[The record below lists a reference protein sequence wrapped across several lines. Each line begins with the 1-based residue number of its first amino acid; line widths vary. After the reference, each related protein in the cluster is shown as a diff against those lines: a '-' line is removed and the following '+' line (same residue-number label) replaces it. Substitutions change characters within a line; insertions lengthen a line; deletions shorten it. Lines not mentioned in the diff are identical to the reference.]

1 MVIYDVRTPNERLRF
16 SMTAEL
22 YKFGTS
28 ALIIVFQVL
37 QETAL
42 FSVTMV
48 QHQDQQALHSQGR

>member
-1 MVIYDVRTPNERLRF
+1 MWLYMIDNDRLKF

-37 QETAL
+37 QEITL
-42 FSVTMV
+42 FSVTVV
-48 QHQDQQALHSQGR
+48 QHPGQQDLHSQGR